1 MQISLAPEVLFVLG
15 PVTVTN
21 SLFTAIVVSLL
32 IITFF
37 FFLNRKLS
45 YENPGKLQ
53 LVMEMLVSAMRN
65 LVLDILGEEKGKKL
79 FGFVFTFFVFILI
92 SNWFGLLPIT
102 PSLSVEK
109 SVEEH
114 IVASSEPVAIDTEE
128 SHELSLGYCLSSKHC
143 YLTTEGIEE
152 FHEPVHI
159 FRAPTSDLSLA
170 ITFALISIIVTNFL
184 GFKYLKGKYA
194 KKYINFSSPINGF
207 VGILEIVSEIGKI
220 VSFSFR
226 LFGNVFA
233 GEILLLVI
241 TSISFGVATLP
252 FLGLELFVG
261 FIQAL
266 VFLMLT
272 TVFIGLAT
280 THTEH

>member
-1 MQISLAPEVLFVLG
+1 
-15 PVTVTN
+15 
-21 SLFTAIVVSLL
+21 
-32 IITFF
+32 
-37 FFLNRKLS
+37 
-45 YENPGKLQ
+45 
-53 LVMEMLVSAMRN
+53 
-65 LVLDILGEEKGKKL
+65 
-79 FGFVFTFFVFILI
+79 
-92 SNWFGLLPIT
+92 
-102 PSLSVEK
+102 
-109 SVEEH
+109 
-114 IVASSEPVAIDTEE
+114 
-128 SHELSLGYCLSSKHC
+128 
-143 YLTTEGIEE
+143 
-152 FHEPVHI
+152 
-159 FRAPTSDLSLA
+159 
-170 ITFALISIIVTNFL
+170 
-184 GFKYLKGKYA
+184 LKGKYA